1 MQYFNI
7 TEFDSPDEMG
17 SGRNMKQ
24 EMLDKID
31 LVRSKFDRAL
41 HINSG
46 YRTKEHNKKVGGKK
60 NSSHLKG
67 LAVDIHCINS
77 RDRYD
82 LLNCLLDV
90 GFTRIGIGN
99 TFIHVDMDPD
109 KDPDVMWTY

>member
-31 LVRSKFDRAL
+31 LVRSKFDRAI

-46 YRTKEHNKKVGGKK
+46 YRTKEHNKKVEGKK

-67 LAVDIHCINS
+67 LAVDIRCINS

>member
-31 LVRSKFDRAL
+31 LVRSKFDRAI

-46 YRTKEHNKKVGGKK
+46 
-60 NSSHLKG
+60 
-67 LAVDIHCINS
+67 
-77 RDRYD
+77 
-82 LLNCLLDV
+82 
-90 GFTRIGIGN
+90 
-99 TFIHVDMDPD
+99 
-109 KDPDVMWTY
+109 

>member
-1 MQYFNI
+1 MNYFNI

-31 LVRSKFDRAL
+31 LVRAKFDRAI

-67 LAVDIHCINS
+67 LAVDIQCINS

-82 LLNCLLDV
+82 LINCLLDV

-99 TFIHVDMDPD
+99 TFVHVDMDPD
-109 KDPDVMWTY
+109 KDPDVIWTY

>member
-17 SGRNMKQ
+17 SGRYMKQ

-31 LVRSKFDRAL
+31 LVRSKIVRAI

>member
-31 LVRSKFDRAL
+31 LVRSKFDRAI

-46 YRTKEHNKKVGGKK
+46 YRTKEHNKKVF
-60 NSSHLKG
+60 LKF
-67 LAVDIHCINS
+67 S
-77 RDRYD
+77 
-82 LLNCLLDV
+82 
-90 GFTRIGIGN
+90 
-99 TFIHVDMDPD
+99 
-109 KDPDVMWTY
+109 